1 MTDKFNIQ
9 KPLFFSAML
18 LISTTA
24 FAQPPVVVKTY
35 GQHVGEHIVYH
46 YQVTNY
52 TTDQK
57 AGRVAI
63 GFNYNYDNPNT
74 PWNDEAELT
83 VHPVGSYWIDGP
95 TTGDQVGVSVLKGGT
110 YTAPQGWIGYPQ
122 VHEETSSISF
132 EFETTDP
139 NSVIVP
145 GQTMNFSITVPKM
158 DRAYLAGHFTAGHR
172 GGPGQMQPLDTT
184 SPTLTLAISPTRLR
198 ARAGTLVTVNA
209 TLKVQDNYD
218 TAPEIRLESIT
229 ANEPLGAS
237 DVSGAVI
244 GADDRQFQLRDVKVP
259 RGSAGRIYTITYS
272 ATDASGNKAIAT
284 ATVGVK

>member
-1 MTDKFNIQ
+1 MTGKFSIQ
-9 KPLFFSAML
+9 KSLFFSAAL
-18 LISTTA
+18 LISATV

-57 AGRVAI
+57 AVRMTI
-63 GFNYNYDNPNT
+63 GLNYGYNDPNT

-95 TTGDQVGVSVLKGGT
+95 TTGDQAGVSLLKGGT
-110 YTAPQGWIGYPQ
+110 YTAPQGWTGYPQ
-122 VHEETSSISF
+122 VHEETGSISF

-158 DRAYLAGHFTAGHR
+158 DRTYLAGHFTAGR
-172 GGPGQMQPLDTT
+172 GGPGRHPL
-184 SPTLTLAISPTRLR
+184 PR
-198 ARAGTLVTVNA
+198 
-209 TLKVQDNYD
+209 
-218 TAPEIRLESIT
+218 
-229 ANEPLGAS
+229 
-237 DVSGAVI
+237 
-244 GADDRQFQLRDVKVP
+244 P
-259 RGSAGRIYTITYS
+259 RGDPHHRHVPQSDHAHRRS
-272 ATDASGNKAIAT
+272 EDHRRPRRR
-284 ATVGVK
+284 